1 MQGNLSDADKLY
13 KVGSNLKPNQA
24 VEQLGGMAF
33 RLPYSYELEEQF
45 LAQDLLADLSMK
57 NGKAFQKEIAKIS
70 KEVFG
75 V

>member
-1 MQGNLSDADKLY
+1 
-13 KVGSNLKPNQA
+13 
-24 VEQLGGMAF
+24 MAF

-45 LAQDLLADLSMK
+45 LAQDLLANLCLKD
-57 NGKAFQKEIAKIS
+57 GKAFQKEIAKIS